1 MTDTGP
7 DLPDPAPA
15 RRFALTACMFLITG
29 VFGFLQPFVP
39 LYLTGATAHGAG
51 LTREQFGFVSALG
64 TGAAL
69 LIQPVLGRLSDRWD
83 ARRPFMVLAA
93 LSAGAAYL
101 LYRHTTSFWGLTLL
115 TAIGVNGFQYLNAVG
130 GVLVGRMVRGRA
142 GGGAAYVR
150 YRVWG
155 SVGYIVIAIGTGLLV
170 KAYLTGR
177 AVAPSAA
184 LSRADLEPVFL
195 WGPLLFFVIAAVSL
209 VVPDAKTPPPPT
221 LAPDTAPAPPAPP
234 NLDRFLVAYFL
245 YQFSLYGASAFLSI
259 YIKSLG
265 ASPEQVT
272 AMFAAGVVCE
282 VLVMSQVG
290 RWTDTHGRRPA
301 LVAAFLL
308 MPVRLLLYI
317 PAAHLSTGGPLWV
330 LGVQTLHGLNF
341 GIVGTIAI
349 VFVND
354 QATDANRGRL
364 QARLAASA
372 GLGLALGPLACG
384 WIAQRA
390 GMGWMFASMS
400 AVGASAAWVL
410 ITRVAESHPA
420 PVAPASRLLRRLM

>member
-1 MTDTGP
+1 MPSEACWSGAWCAGGP
-7 DLPDPAPA
+7 
-15 RRFALTACMFLITG
+15 
-29 VFGFLQPFVP
+29 
-39 LYLTGATAHGAG
+39 
-51 LTREQFGFVSALG
+51 E
-64 TGAAL
+64 
-69 LIQPVLGRLSDRWD
+69 
-83 ARRPFMVLAA
+83 
-93 LSAGAAYL
+93 
-101 LYRHTTSFWGLTLL
+101 
-115 TAIGVNGFQYLNAVG
+115 
-130 GVLVGRMVRGRA
+130 
-142 GGGAAYVR
+142 GGAAYVR

-155 SVGYIVIAIGTGLLV
+155 SVGYIIIAIGTGLLV

-177 AVAPSAA
+177 AVAPTAA
-184 LSRADLEPVFL
+184 LSRADLDPVFL
-195 WGPLLFFVIAAVSL
+195 WGPLLFFVIAAISL
-209 VVPDAKTPPPPT
+209 FVPDAKTPP
-221 LAPDTAPAPPAPP
+221 APAVSSGTPPAPGDTPAPVLPAPATPP

-317 PAAHLSTGGPLWV
+317 PAAHLPAYGPLWV

-354 QATDANRGRL
+354 HATDANRGRL

-372 GLGLALGPLACG
+372 GLG
-384 WIAQRA
+384 A
-390 GMGWMFASMS
+390 GTWPARLRLDCPARRDWLDVCRHERGRGRRR
-400 AVGASAAWVL
+400 VGADNPRRRIAPVPGRAPQSPPAPPDVGGREDAL
-410 ITRVAESHPA
+410 APRPPTRVPAYA
-420 PVAPASRLLRRLM
+420 PVVRRRATRSGAG